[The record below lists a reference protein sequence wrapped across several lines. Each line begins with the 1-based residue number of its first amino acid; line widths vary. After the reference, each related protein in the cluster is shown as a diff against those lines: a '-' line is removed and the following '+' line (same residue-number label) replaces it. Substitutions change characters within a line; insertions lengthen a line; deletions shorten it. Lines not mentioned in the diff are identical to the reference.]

1 MNNKISMYQ
10 SAWLTLK
17 HKKSIDILV
26 SGKVHA
32 DRVAK
37 AVRKRKDLDS
47 HFKLHRQE
55 TNRRYRIQAT
65 IDSHNKILTLKL
77 VCLNGIETV

>member
-26 SGKVHA
+26 SGKIHA

-37 AVRKRKDLDS
+37 AIRKRKDLDTQ
-47 HFKLHRQE
+47 FKIHRQE
-55 TNRRYRIQAT
+55 TGRRYRIQTT
-65 IDSHNKILTLKL
+65 IDAHQKILTIKL
-77 VCLNGIETV
+77 TCLNGIETV